1 MIRNK
6 NRVLMLGSTLHLR
19 GTTRVNVSKFIKLQ
33 TAAILQMQV
42 DSTQVTDTEEHTYP
56 GRWAGASSV
65 AKR

>member
-1 MIRNK
+1 
-6 NRVLMLGSTLHLR
+6 MLGSTLHLR

-42 DSTQVTDTEEHTYP
+42 DSTQVTDTVCDTDEHTYP